1 MQIEI
6 PQKFKEIAQ
15 KISQTAQENGFE
27 AYVVG
32 GFVRDL
38 FLNRIPY
45 DLDIMV
51 EPKNQNEKDAGMR
64 LAQIISKKY
73 KTIEP
78 VLFRRFGTAKLL
90 IDGED
95 VEFVMPRKEYY
106 SDDSRNPDT
115 ELGSIEQDA
124 LRRDFTINAL
134 FLRLSDMQVLDLTKK
149 GLDDIKDK
157 IIRVA
162 DPLAAEFIFS
172 QDPLRILRGI
182 RQSLQLGFSIEE
194 KTFKAM
200 RKTAVRISIV
210 SPERIK
216 DEINKILT
224 CSQAPQGFQLLD
236 EISLLEII
244 FPELKKLQNLR
255 QTPQYHQDDVYEH
268 TMKVLDRTD
277 NILELRMAALLH
289 DVGKFNAFKEA
300 DGKITFYSHEDYG
313 ASIAQDILFRLK
325 YSNEFICK
333 VVNIVKNH
341 MRVHAYEDTWTD
353 AAIRRLA
360 ISCAEELDLTI
371 SLAQADYG
379 KDLSNPRLPSLQK
392 RIKDLQSRQIL
403 YPKSDI
409 ISGQEIME
417 HFNIKQGILIG
428 KIKAKIFEAS
438 IENPTLNKEQALEI
452 AADIIKSNS

>member
-6 PQKFKEIAQ
+6 PQKFKEIIK

-27 AYVVG
+27 AYIVG

-78 VLFRRFGTAKLL
+78 VLFKRFGTAKLL

-162 DPLAAEFIFS
+162 DPFAAEFIFA

-182 RQSLQLGFSIEE
+182 RQSLQLGFDIEE

-200 RKTAVRISIV
+200 RSTADRISIV

-216 DEINKILT
+216 DEINKILV
-224 CSQAPQGFQLLD
+224 CPQAPQGFKLLD
-236 EISLLEII
+236 EISLLKII
-244 FPELKKLQNLR
+244 FPELKRLQNLR
-255 QTPQYHQDDVYEH
+255 QPPQYHQDDVYEH

-300 DGKITFYSHEDYG
+300 DGKITFYSHEDYS
-313 ASIAQDILFRLK
+313 ASIAQDILIRLK
-325 YSNEFICK
+325 YSNDFLCK

-341 MRVHAYEDTWTD
+341 MRVYAYDDTWTD
-353 AAIRRLA
+353 AAIRHLA
-360 ISCAEELDLTI
+360 ISCEGELDLTI

-409 ISGQEIME
+409 INGQEIME

-428 KIKAKIFEAS
+428 KIKTKIFEVS
-438 IENPTLNKEQALEI
+438 IENPTLTKQEALEI